1 MQSGVVRNT
10 ETSFC
15 LWALQQIPGNGH
27 MMMLHVVVAAKM
39 FNKQRPDPGNG
50 RAENGAENA
59 LKQCEV

>member
-1 MQSGVVRNT
+1 
-10 ETSFC
+10 
-15 LWALQQIPGNGH
+15 

-50 RAENGAENA
+50 RAESGAENA